1 MGIYANIIYVIQQ
14 GIVLSKNK
22 KVTIL
27 IRFGFHMYVIPSLP
41 GDSAV
46 ESVMMEF
53 N

>member
-1 MGIYANIIYVIQQ
+1 MGFYANIIYVIQQ
-14 GIVLSKNK
+14 GIVLSKNED
-22 KVTIL
+22 VTIL
-27 IRFGFHMYVIPSLP
+27 TRFGFYMYIIPSLP